1 MIDVLGRYLSRIDR
15 LGDDPRAVLIRHQYV
30 FALIWS
36 ARYREADA
44 MQETSPI
51 ANRLADSRS
60 KAYSLA
66 GKIHL
71 STIIAPKPLN
81 EFEVLKREAIKA
93 ASGTAD
99 AYIQNWTRFV
109 IGWEEFHRGRMTKAR
124 DMAQELKQV
133 GRLLGDPRSTGLGL
147 ALMTWIALVADSYAE
162 ALEYSEQSLRL
173 AVTHFD
179 RSTAVIGKRLMAI
192 FIVWQAVTA

>member
-1 MIDVLGRYLSRIDR
+1 MIDVLGRYLSHIDR
-15 LGDDPRAVLIRHQYV
+15 LGDDPRAVLIRHQYM

-44 MQETSPI
+44 MQQETSPI

-71 STIIAPKPLN
+71 STIIAPEPLN

-99 AYIQNWTRFV
+99 V
-109 IGWEEFHRGRMTKAR
+109 
-124 DMAQELKQV
+124 
-133 GRLLGDPRSTGLGL
+133 
-147 ALMTWIALVADSYAE
+147 
-162 ALEYSEQSLRL
+162 YSEL
-173 AVTHFD
+173 D
-179 RSTAVIGKRLMAI
+179 
-192 FIVWQAVTA
+192 